1 MVVEKAV
8 PIGAQATLNARIVL
22 NMRKWRTNSKCGS
35 TYDTMEDMVMLLNRF
50 RYGMGRMSNRNL
62 REAVAPSSG
71 NWKYDPVG
79 AGSSI
84 RDMLVNRSK

>member
-1 MVVEKAV
+1 M
-8 PIGAQATLNARIVL
+8 
-22 NMRKWRTNSKCGS
+22 
-35 TYDTMEDMVMLLNRF
+35 YDTSSDMDEGYQSVGHAIDLEASSGL
-50 RYGMGRMSNRNL
+50 GRITNRNL

-84 RDMLVNRSK
+84 RDMLVNRK

>member
-1 MVVEKAV
+1 MDEGYQSVGHAIDLEAEQGYQSVGHAIDLEA
-8 PIGAQATLNARIVL
+8 
-22 NMRKWRTNSKCGS
+22 
-35 TYDTMEDMVMLLNRF
+35 
-50 RYGMGRMSNRNL
+50 GMGRMSNRNL

-84 RDMLVNRSK
+84 RDMLVNRK

>member
-1 MVVEKAV
+1 M
-8 PIGAQATLNARIVL
+8 
-22 NMRKWRTNSKCGS
+22 
-35 TYDTMEDMVMLLNRF
+35 YDTSSDMDEGYQSVGHAIDLEASSGL
-50 RYGMGRMSNRNL
+50 GRIANRNL

-84 RDMLVNRSK
+84 RDMLVNRESD

>member
-1 MVVEKAV
+1 MDGGRVGSVGEAV
-8 PIGAQATLNARIVL
+8 NLEAGL
-22 NMRKWRTNSKCGS
+22 G
-35 TYDTMEDMVMLLNRF
+35 RF
-50 RYGMGRMSNRNL
+50 LNRNL

-84 RDMLVNRSK
+84 RDMLVNRK